1 MQRLL
6 PPMLVFLLLAAM
18 TGLHFLF
25 PGPVIVPH
33 PYNWLG
39 LILAGAGLCVT
50 LAAAGLFRRRNT
62 NIKTFND
69 PTELVTDGC
78 FRWSRNPM
86 YLGFAM
92 LLFGAGIAFGSLLP
106 ALIPILFVIAC
117 QFWYIPFEEQAM
129 TRQFGDAYRAYAEE
143 VRRWI

>member
-6 PPMLVFLLLAAM
+6 PPTLVYLLLAAM
-18 TGLHFLF
+18 TGLHLLF
-25 PGPVIVPH
+25 PGPTIVPR

-50 LAAAGLFRRRNT
+50 LAAAGLFRRRST
-62 NIKTFND
+62 NIKTFDD

-86 YLGFAM
+86 YLGFTI
-92 LLFGAGIAFGSLLP
+92 LLVGAGITFGSLFPVLTP
-106 ALIPILFVIAC
+106 ALFVIAC
-117 QFWYIPFEEQAM
+117 QVWYIPFEEQAM
-129 TRQFGDAYRAYAEE
+129 IRTFGDSYRAYAED